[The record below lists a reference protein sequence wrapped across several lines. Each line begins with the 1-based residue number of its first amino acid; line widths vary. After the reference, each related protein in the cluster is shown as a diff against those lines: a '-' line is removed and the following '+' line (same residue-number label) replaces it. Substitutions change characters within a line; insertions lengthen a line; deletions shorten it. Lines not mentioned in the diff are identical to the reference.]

1 MNTAG
6 RASHRTKLASHPQR
20 PKQHRWLRVI
30 GVVCLVLL
38 LLGMA
43 AYALRRPLL
52 TGFANALTVDD
63 DLVPADFIYL
73 LGGDA
78 HIRPVHAARLF
89 RDGLAPQVV
98 ITTGGPLT
106 SRVST
111 TPDSADSVVQLLRL
125 EGVPDS
131 SIAALPLPPGAASTQ
146 DEGQALRRYLQEH
159 PAQRVIVVTSAYHS
173 RRARW
178 TLRRELKGVNVD
190 LRMSAAPDPRF
201 NASNWWQNEEGFV
214 AYLTEA
220 LKFVH
225 TLVRS
230 P

>member
-1 MNTAG
+1 MNTVS
-6 RASHRTKLASHPQR
+6 RASDRIKPASQPQR
-20 PKQHRWLRVI
+20 QKQHRWLRI
-30 GVVCLVLL
+30 TGVVCLALL
-38 LLGMA
+38 PLGVA

-63 DLVPADFIYL
+63 DLAPADFIYL

-89 RDGLAPQVV
+89 REGLAPLVV
-98 ITTGGPLT
+98 ITAGGPPT
-106 SRVST
+106 PRPST
-111 TPDSADSVVQLLRL
+111 IPDSANPVVQFLRL

-131 SIAALPLPPGAASTQ
+131 SIVALPLPPGAASTQ
-146 DEGQALRRYLQEH
+146 DEGQALQRYLQEH

-178 TLRRELKGVNVD
+178 TLRRELRGVPVD
-190 LRMSAAPDPRF
+190 LRMAAAPDPRF
-201 NASNWWQNEEGFV
+201 DASNWWQSEEGFV

-225 TLVRS
+225 TLLR
-230 P
+230 

>member
-1 MNTAG
+1 MM
-6 RASHRTKLASHPQR
+6 QR
-20 PKQHRWLRVI
+20 FRGLRI
-30 GVVCLVLL
+30 FGAVCLALL
-38 LLGMA
+38 ALGVA

-63 DLVPADFIYL
+63 PLVEADFIYL

-78 HIRPVHAARLF
+78 HIRPVHAAHLYRGGF
-89 RDGLAPQVV
+89 ARQVI
-98 ITTGGPLT
+98 ITGNAQQ
-106 SRVST
+106 
-111 TPDSADSVVQLLRL
+111 PDSTNPVIQLLAI
-125 EGVPDS
+125 EGVPHS
-131 SIAALPLPPGAASTQ
+131 AVTTLQLPPGATSTQ
-146 DEGQALRRYLQEH
+146 DEGRALRRYLEANPAEH
-159 PAQRVIVVTSAYHS
+159 VIVVTSPYHT

-178 TLRRELKGVNVD
+178 TLRRELKGVDVD

-225 TLVRS
+225 TLLR
-230 P
+230 

>member
-1 MNTAG
+1 MHAWATDAMNTG
-6 RASHRTKLASHPQR
+6 SRVSFKTKRASHPPR
-20 PKQHRWLRVI
+20 PKRHRGRRI
-30 GVVCLVLL
+30 FGAVCLALL
-38 LLGMA
+38 ALGVA
-43 AYALRRPLL
+43 AYALRGPLL

-63 DLVPADFIYL
+63 ALAPADFIYL

-89 RDGLAPQVV
+89 REGLAPRVV
-98 ITTGGPLT
+98 ITGAPGP
-106 SRVST
+106 
-111 TPDSADSVVQLLRL
+111 PDPSNPAMQLLRI

-131 SIAALPLPPGAASTQ
+131 AVTMLQLPPGATSTQ
-146 DEGQALRRYLQEH
+146 DEGRALRRYLQAH
-159 PAQRVIVVTSAYHS
+159 PAERVIVVTSPYHT

-178 TLRRELKGVNVD
+178 TLRRELKGVDVD

-220 LKFVH
+220 LKFIH
-225 TLVRS
+225 TLLR
-230 P
+230 